1 MTGEKKMIDKLIV
14 ILIIAVGMGGAFY
27 LGIFIGK
34 VEGYSECINDTT
46 KRSLENI
53 KKNNKEIIEKLYSL
67 KSKRR
72 EENE

>member
-1 MTGEKKMIDKLIV
+1 MNDLLIV

-53 KKNNKEIIEKLYSL
+53 KKNNKEIIEKLESL
-67 KSKRR
+67 KRR
-72 EENE
+72 KGKE